1 MTDDPIMAEVRA
13 TRDRLAARFDYDL
26 EAIFRHI
33 QEREARSGLTY
44 VTYPPRRPAS
54 ADGVQD
60 SGRHG
65 QSPSESST
73 TSAAVM
79 RGLACDEQHAE
90 RTRGMKNITLS
101 ADDDLIEAAQK
112 RAASEHTTLNEQ
124 FRRWLVDYVGRKQ
137 QAAEAAQ
144 VMRELQGRLNV
155 GRRLTREER
164 NER

>member
-13 TRDRLAARFDYDL
+13 TRDRLAARFDYDV

-33 QEREARSGLTY
+33 QAREARSGLTY
-44 VTYPPRRPAS
+44 VAYPPRRPVS

-60 SGRHG
+60 SERHG
-65 QSPSESST
+65 QPPSRSST
-73 TSAAVM
+73 ASATVRKGPAGDENAGT
-79 RGLACDEQHAE
+79 RDAARQEPGL
-90 RTRGMKNITLS
+90 R
-101 ADDDLIEAAQK
+101 K
-112 RAASEHTTLNEQ
+112 R
-124 FRRWLVDYVGRKQ
+124 
-137 QAAEAAQ
+137 QAAEATQ